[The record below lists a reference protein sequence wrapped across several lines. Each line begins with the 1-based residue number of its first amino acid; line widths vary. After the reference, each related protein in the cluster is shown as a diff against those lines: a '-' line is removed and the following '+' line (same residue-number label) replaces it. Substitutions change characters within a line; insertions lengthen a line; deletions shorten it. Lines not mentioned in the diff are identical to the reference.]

1 MSSVVFQLPESGFN
15 PKKDGD
21 PLAASSQALY
31 KSKLNAL
38 AAAGYTTV
46 ALVWKNT
53 LKVIKLIKELTGD
66 GSSDMDN
73 MKRRQYLSAIF
84 AVSPV
89 AKTKTNNA
97 FYRYYQK
104 CLPGTNAATGE
115 AWKKK
120 KEMS

>member
-1 MSSVVFQLPESGFN
+1 MPQGGFN

-46 ALVWKNT
+46 PELWKT
-53 LKVIKLIKELTGD
+53 PTKVVSVIKQLTGD
-66 GSSDMDN
+66 GNTDMDN
-73 MKRRQYLSAIF
+73 MKRRQFLSAIF
-84 AVSPV
+84 AVSPIE
-89 AKTKTNNA
+89 KTSKTNV

-104 CLPGTNAATGE
+104 CLPGVNVTTGA

-120 KEMS
+120 KDMA